1 MANSL
6 AQLEEQQGGDDIAV
20 ANATIAAKKIMHRL
34 VAATNKCAHKGFP
47 EIIMYLTKKPT
58 YFCSHEFV
66 QVHLFN
72 VQNAAVIAVEN
83 SMKKTS
89 PCNQPAKALLSI
101 KRNDEAR
108 IEKKKEIESNART
121 LHQKDMNEMNEQK
134 RRGATKRYIKNLQKA
149 LHDNSKSNNS
159 HTVKLKAVVWMR
171 S

>member
-6 AQLEEQQGGDDIAV
+6 AQLEEQQRGEDIAV

-89 PCNQPAKALLSI
+89 PCNQPAKALPSK

-108 IEKKKEIESNART
+108 VHKKE
-121 LHQKDMNEMNEQK
+121 
-134 RRGATKRYIKNLQKA
+134 
-149 LHDNSKSNNS
+149 
-159 HTVKLKAVVWMR
+159 KLKVMQEPYTKKI
-171 S
+171 